1 MIVFEKIRW
10 KNFLSTGNVFS
21 EVDLKGSPSTLIV
34 GSNGAG
40 KSTML
45 DAICFVLFK
54 KPFRK
59 ISQAQLI
66 NAVNEKEMLV
76 SIEFKIG
83 STHWQVNRGVKPNIF
98 EIFRDGTALN
108 QESNQ
113 RDQQTWLEQSVLKL
127 NYKSFT
133 QVVILGS
140 STFIPFMQLT
150 APNRREVIEDLL
162 DIKVFSTMNDILKG
176 RAKGLR
182 DSITQATYDLDL
194 IKEKVEIQQ
203 RFIEDIKANQ
213 RKQRDAKSTDI
224 HTLQSEVDVL
234 EDNIIKAA
242 ETVDLLQNEADS
254 IGDVTSKLNE
264 LKVYQSKFNDK
275 KKTLNKEMKFYEEN
289 DRCPTCSQTITE
301 RSKKTHQQGISD
313 QLNQIASATVDLKQK
328 LEEIKEQVSLKEG
341 KIKEIRDIQSN
352 ISSDTKE
359 IRWKK
364 KSMKKIQEEIDTP
377 QTDNLKREQN
387 NLKTLVKE
395 GLEGEIALKETKKV
409 KENFDVCS
417 SLLKDTGIKSQIIKK
432 YLPIMNQLINKYLNE
447 LDFYVSFDLNEN
459 FEETIKSRF
468 RDEFSYASFSEG
480 EKMRIDLALLFTWRT
495 IAKMKNSANTNLLIL
510 DEIFDSSLDIAG
522 TYDFM
527 KILRSFNDSTNVF
540 IISHKTDVLQ
550 DKFERI
556 LKVEK
561 RQNFSV
567 INEES
572 GI

>member
-10 KNFLSTGNVFS
+10 KNFLATGNAFS

-66 NAVNEKEMLV
+66 NAVNEKEMMV

-213 RKQRDAKSTDI
+213 KKQRDAKSTDI
-224 HTLQSEVDVL
+224 HTLQTEVDVL

-301 RSKKTHQQGISD
+301 RSKKSNQRGITD
-313 QLNQIASATVDLKQK
+313 QLNQIESATVDLKQK

-341 KIKEIRDIQSN
+341 KIREIRDIQSN

-387 NLKTLVKE
+387 NLKSLVKE

-409 KENFDVCS
+409 KENYDVCS

-468 RDEFSYASFSEG
+468 RDEFCYASFSEG

-550 DKFERI
+550 DKFDRI

-561 RQNFSV
+561 KQNFSV

>member
-10 KNFLSTGNVFS
+10 KNFLATGNAFS

-113 RDQQTWLEQSVLKL
+113 RDQQVWLEQSVLKL

-140 STFIPFMQLT
+140 STFVPFMQLT

-213 RKQRDAKSTDI
+213 KKQRELKSTDI
-224 HTLQSEVDVL
+224 HTLQTEVDVL

-313 QLNQIASATVDLKQK
+313 QLNQIESATVDLKQK

-341 KIKEIRDIQSN
+341 KIKEIREVQSN

-447 LDFYVSFDLNEN
+447 LDFYVSFDLDEN

-468 RDEFSYASFSEG
+468 RDEFCYASFSEG

>member
-10 KNFLSTGNVFS
+10 KNFLATGNAFS

-66 NAVNEKEMLV
+66 NAVNEKEMMV

-213 RKQRDAKSTDI
+213 KKQRDAKSTDI
-224 HTLQSEVDVL
+224 HTLQTEVDVL

-301 RSKKTHQQGISD
+301 SSKKSNQKGISD
-313 QLNQIASATVDLKQK
+313 QLSAIESATVDLKQK

-468 RDEFSYASFSEG
+468 RDEFCYASFSEG

-540 IISHKTDVLQ
+540 IISHKPDVLQ
-550 DKFERI
+550 DKFDRI
-556 LKVEK
+556 LRVEK
-561 RQNFSV
+561 KQNFSV

>member
-10 KNFLSTGNVFS
+10 KNFLATGNAFS

-59 ISQAQLI
+59 ISQSQLI

-176 RAKGLR
+176 RAKGVR

-213 RKQRDAKSTDI
+213 KKQRDAKSTDI
-224 HTLQSEVDVL
+224 HTLQTEVDVL

-301 RSKKTHQQGISD
+301 SSKKSNQRGITD
-313 QLNQIASATVDLKQK
+313 QLNQIESATVDLKQK

-417 SLLKDTGIKSQIIKK
+417 ALLKDTGIKSQIIKR

-540 IISHKTDVLQ
+540 IISHKPDVLQ
-550 DKFERI
+550 DKFDRI
-556 LKVEK
+556 LRVEK
-561 RQNFSV
+561 KQNFSV

>member
-10 KNFLSTGNVFS
+10 KNFLSTGNVFR

-59 ISQAQLI
+59 ISQAQLV

-113 RDQQTWLEQSVLKL
+113 RDQQVWLEQSVLKL

-140 STFIPFMQLT
+140 STFVPFMQLT

-234 EDNIIKAA
+234 EENIINASEK
-242 ETVDLLQNEADS
+242 VDLIQKEADD
-254 IGDVTSKLNE
+254 IGDVTNKLNE
-264 LKVYQSKFNDK
+264 LRVYQSKFNDK

-301 RSKKTHQQGISD
+301 RSKKTHQKGISD

-364 KSMKKIQEEIDTP
+364 KSIKKIQEEIDTP

-395 GLEGEIALKETKKV
+395 GLGGEIALKETKKV
-409 KENFDVCS
+409 KENYDVCS

-447 LDFYVSFDLNEN
+447 LDFYVSFDLDEN

-540 IISHKTDVLQ
+540 IISHKPDVLQ

-556 LKVEK
+556 LRVEK

>member
-113 RDQQTWLEQSVLKL
+113 RDQQVWLEQSVLKL

-140 STFIPFMQLT
+140 STFVPFMQLT

-194 IKEKVEIQQ
+194 IKEKVELQQ

-213 RKQRDAKSTDI
+213 KKQRDAKSTDI

-234 EDNIIKAA
+234 EDNIIKSA

-301 RSKKTHQQGISD
+301 RSKKTHQKGISD

-364 KSMKKIQEEIDTP
+364 KSMKKIQDEIDTP

-395 GLEGEIALKETKKV
+395 GLGGEIALKETKKV
-409 KENFDVCS
+409 KENYDVCS

-447 LDFYVSFDLNEN
+447 LDFYVSFDLDEN

-540 IISHKTDVLQ
+540 IISHKPDVLQ

-556 LKVEK
+556 LRVEK
-561 RQNFSV
+561 KQNFSV

>member
-113 RDQQTWLEQSVLKL
+113 RDQQVWLEQSVLKL

-213 RKQRDAKSTDI
+213 KKQRDAKSTDI

-234 EDNIIKAA
+234 EENIIKSA

-254 IGDVTSKLNE
+254 LGDVTSKLNE

-301 RSKKTHQQGISD
+301 RSKKSNQRGITD
-313 QLNQIASATVDLKQK
+313 QLNQIESATVDLKQK
-328 LEEIKEQVSLKEG
+328 LEEIREQVSLKEG

-364 KSMKKIQEEIDTP
+364 KSIKKIQEEIDTP

-409 KENFDVCS
+409 KENYDVCS

-447 LDFYVSFDLNEN
+447 LDFYVSFDLDEN

-540 IISHKTDVLQ
+540 IISHKPDVLQ
-550 DKFERI
+550 DKFDRI
-556 LKVEK
+556 LRVEK
-561 RQNFSV
+561 KQNFSV

>member
-113 RDQQTWLEQSVLKL
+113 RDQQVWLEQSVLKL

-224 HTLQSEVDVL
+224 HTLQSEIDVL
-234 EDNIIKAA
+234 EDNIIKSA

-301 RSKKTHQQGISD
+301 RSKKTHQKGISD

-395 GLEGEIALKETKKV
+395 GLGGEIALKETKKV
-409 KENFDVCS
+409 KENYDVCS

>member
-10 KNFLSTGNVFS
+10 KNFLATGNAFS

-66 NAVNEKEMLV
+66 NAVNEKEMMV

-213 RKQRDAKSTDI
+213 KKQRDAKSTDI
-224 HTLQSEVDVL
+224 HTLQTEVDVL

-301 RSKKTHQQGISD
+301 SSKKSNQKGISD
-313 QLNQIASATVDLKQK
+313 QLSAIESATVDLKQK

-387 NLKTLVKE
+387 NLKSLVKE

-409 KENFDVCS
+409 KENYDVCS

-447 LDFYVSFDLNEN
+447 LDFYVSFDLDEN

-550 DKFERI
+550 DKFDRI
-556 LKVEK
+556 LRVEK
-561 RQNFSV
+561 KQNFSV

>member
-10 KNFLSTGNVFS
+10 KNFLATGNAFS

-66 NAVNEKEMLV
+66 NAVNEKEMMV

-213 RKQRDAKSTDI
+213 KKQRELKSTDI
-224 HTLQSEVDVL
+224 HTLQTEVDVL

-301 RSKKTHQQGISD
+301 RSKKSNQRGITD
-313 QLNQIASATVDLKQK
+313 QLNQIESATVDLKQK

-341 KIKEIRDIQSN
+341 KIKEIRDVQSN

-364 KSMKKIQEEIDTP
+364 KSMKKIQDEIDTP